1 MISNKYIVTK
11 LLGKGKFGKVYSGKY
26 IKTGETVA
34 VKIENVDSNIKLL
47 KNETAI
53 LNYLY
58 HNGCRKIPFVYW
70 YGIHENSP
78 SLVMS
83 CYEMSLSDYIINNN
97 IIDNNVIDKKIIIS
111 KIIGIIKSVHDAY
124 IIHRDIKPQN
134 FMFKNGDL
142 YLVDFG
148 LATTY
153 VDGEKNHIQES
164 YGNNNILGTPKY
176 ISIYLHEGHSSS
188 RRDDIISC
196 GYVYLFLLLNGHLPW
211 ENLPDIE
218 ENIEYNEG
226 HILHYKNQERARQK
240 SWKNIGDICQDIG
253 SDSLAAFFSK
263 IQTIKFQDRPNY
275 EELIF

>member
-70 YGIHENSP
+70 YGIHENCP
-78 SLVMS
+78 TLVMS
-83 CYEMSLSDYIINNN
+83 CYEIALNDYIANNN
-97 IIDNNVIDKKIIIS
+97 VAIDNNVIDKKIIS

-153 VDGEKNHIQES
+153 VDGEKTTYRNPMEIIIFSEHLNTLAFI
-164 YGNNNILGTPKY
+164 YTKVIRLLDVMILYHLDMY
-176 ISIYLHEGHSSS
+176 IY
-188 RRDDIISC
+188 SC
-196 GYVYLFLLLNGHLPW
+196 Y
-211 ENLPDIE
+211 
-218 ENIEYNEG
+218 
-226 HILHYKNQERARQK
+226 
-240 SWKNIGDICQDIG
+240 
-253 SDSLAAFFSK
+253 
-263 IQTIKFQDRPNY
+263 
-275 EELIF
+275 

>member
-1 MISNKYIVTK
+1 MISNKYIITK

-34 VKIENVDSNIKLL
+34 IKIENVDSNIKLL

-58 HNGCRKIPFVYW
+58 HNGCRKTPFVYW
-70 YGIHENSP
+70 YGIHENCP

-83 CYEMSLSDYIINNN
+83 CYEISLSDYIVNNN
-97 IIDNNVIDKKIIIS
+97 KAIDEKIVIS
-111 KIIGIIKSVHDAY
+111 KIIGILKSIHDAY

-134 FMFKNGDL
+134 FMFKTEDL

-153 VDGEKNHIQES
+153 VDEEKKHTHES
-164 YGNNNILGTPKY
+164 YDNNNILGTPKY
-176 ISIYLHEGHSSS
+176 ISIYLHEGHSPS

-211 ENLPDIE
+211 ENLPDVA

-240 SWKNIGDICQDIG
+240 SWNHLEAICQDIG
-253 SDSLAAFFSK
+253 SDSLSAFFSK
-263 IQTIKFQDRPNY
+263 IQTIGFHDRPNY
-275 EELIF
+275 EELMS